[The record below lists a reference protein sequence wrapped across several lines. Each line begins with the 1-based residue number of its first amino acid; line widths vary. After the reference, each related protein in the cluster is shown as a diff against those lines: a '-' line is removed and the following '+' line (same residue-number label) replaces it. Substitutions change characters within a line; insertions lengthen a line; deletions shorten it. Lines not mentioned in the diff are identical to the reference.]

1 MISDAIARALGTTG
15 SALKVTGLTYS
26 VNAGGNIFTEALPQQ
41 PDAAIVIKSFGGGAP
56 SSLLPYNE
64 ASLQILIRGDED
76 PGTAIAL
83 WDALFSVLH
92 GAPKQTLPDGT
103 ILISCLVTQGAPVNI
118 GPDVNG
124 RHRLSMNIAVEVV
137 NFTANR
143 TVQ

>member
-1 MISDAIARALGTTG
+1 VISDAIAQGIGTAG
-15 SALKVTGLTYS
+15 PLKVAGLTYS
-26 VNAGGNIFTEALPQQ
+26 AAAGGNVFTEALPQD
-41 PDAAIVIKSFGGGAP
+41 PDVAVVVKSFGGGPP

-64 ASLQILIRGDED
+64 GTLQILIRGNED
-76 PGTAIAL
+76 PDTAIAL
-83 WDALFSVLH
+83 WDALFTVLQ

-118 GPDVNG
+118 GPDANG

-143 TVQ
+143 TEQ

>member
-1 MISDAIARALGTTG
+1 MISDAIARGIGTAG
-15 SALKVTGLTYS
+15 ALKVAGLTYS
-26 VNAGGNIFTEALPQQ
+26 TTAGGNVFTEALPQD
-41 PDAAIVIKSFGGGAP
+41 PDVAVVVKSFGGGPP

-76 PGTAIAL
+76 PGTALAL
-83 WDALFSVLH
+83 WDAIFAVLQ

-118 GPDVNG
+118 GPDANG
-124 RHRLSMNIAVEVV
+124 RHRLSMNINVEVV

-143 TVQ
+143 VEQ